1 MEMEERSYRKNNIL
15 LVVIGIATLLVAI
28 VSATFAYFT
37 ATITRTNETNSVI
50 IKTATIE
57 ITYDNGNEVNV
68 DTLMPGVTIP
78 SKVVSIKNDTAYN
91 AVYSLEWQAN
101 VVNTFVN
108 KEDFTYTVT
117 CTGTDAQSKAEAQ
130 MPAASADTQ
139 PILTLVT
146 LPANTTHVCTF
157 AFTYTDNLLNQ
168 NSDQGKEFSGNF
180 EIVAESIPTP

>member
-50 IKTATIE
+50 IKTATIG
-57 ITYDNGNEVNV
+57 ITYDNGSQVSV
-68 DTLMPGVTIP
+68 DALMPGGTIP

-91 AVYSLEWQAN
+91 AVYSLEWKAN

-108 KEDFTYTVT
+108 KADFTYTVT
-117 CTGTDAQSKAEAQ
+117 CTGTDAPSKAKAQ
-130 MPAASADTQ
+130 MPAASTNAQ
-139 PILTLVT
+139 PILTSVT

-157 AFTYTDNLLNQ
+157 AFTYTDNLSNQ
-168 NSDQGKEFSGNF
+168 NSDQGKTFSGNF

>member
-57 ITYDNGNEVNV
+57 ITYDNGDEVNV
-68 DTLMPGVTIP
+68 DTLMPGGTIP
-78 SKVVSIKNDTAYN
+78 DKVVSISNATAYN
-91 AVYSLEWQAN
+91 AIYSLNWKAGI
-101 VVNTFVN
+101 VNDFVN
-108 KEDFTYTVT
+108 KEDFTYSVT
-117 CTGTDAQSKAEAQ
+117 CDGASAQNKTEAQ
-130 MPAASADTQ
+130 LPEASATAQ
-139 PILTLVT
+139 TILPPVT

-157 AFTYTDNLLNQ
+157 KFSYLNLENQ
-168 NSDQGKEFSGNF
+168 DEDQGKEFSGNF